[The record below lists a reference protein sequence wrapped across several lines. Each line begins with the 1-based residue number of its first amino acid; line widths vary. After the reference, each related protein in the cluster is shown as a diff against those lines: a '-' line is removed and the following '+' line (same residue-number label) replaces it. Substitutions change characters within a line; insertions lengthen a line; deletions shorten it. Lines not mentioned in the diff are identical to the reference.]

1 MKRLI
6 TLCSIT
12 LALSAF
18 AGVTARYTFDDDG
31 NGGLNLLKAAVGE
44 DAIVRGGKP
53 AADVSGIGELHATNG
68 QGRVDGKGAVA
79 VPKGQFLAIPHGLM
93 KDTGQKWFLRLKV
106 FMPKEEIHTI
116 ISFSQ
121 NNQGD
126 GYLFQRSTQSLG
138 GSDGWG
144 TYSYVT
150 GLPMIGNWKTILL
163 NCDAEPV
170 PIST

>member
-53 AADVSGIGELHATNG
+53 AADVSGIGELHATN
-68 QGRVDGKGAVA
+68 D
-79 VPKGQFLAIPHGLM
+79 M
-93 KDTGQKWFLRLKV
+93 KQSMRSIYDMTVLF
-106 FMPKEEIHTI
+106 I
-116 ISFSQ
+116 ICF
-121 NNQGD
+121 
-126 GYLFQRSTQSLG
+126 
-138 GSDGWG
+138 
-144 TYSYVT
+144 
-150 GLPMIGNWKTILL
+150 
-163 NCDAEPV
+163 
-170 PIST
+170 